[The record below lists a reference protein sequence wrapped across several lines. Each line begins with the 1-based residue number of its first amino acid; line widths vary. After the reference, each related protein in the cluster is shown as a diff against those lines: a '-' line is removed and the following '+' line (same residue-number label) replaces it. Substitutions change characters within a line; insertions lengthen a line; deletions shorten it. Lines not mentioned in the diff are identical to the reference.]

1 MNGYTG
7 LFDQLLILLG
17 ASVVLIVLLHR
28 LGIPS
33 ILAFLVIGAACGPGG
48 LALVSS
54 SSGIHAVAE
63 FGVVFLLFTLGLEFS
78 LPRLIALRNTVFGI
92 GSLQVLLCGGLFFAA
107 LRFAGLEITA
117 SIVIAGGLALSST
130 AIVSR
135 ELVTTGQLHTRHG
148 QVSIGILLFQDIAAV
163 FLLIML
169 PMLAGTN
176 IDNLVTSI
184 ADPLLRGML
193 LFFAMIAA
201 GRWLLPRLLE
211 ETARTRSEELFMLA
225 TLLVALVAAWV
236 TQLAGLSMALGA
248 FLAGMLLGESRFRHQ
263 IESDIRP
270 FRDLLLGL
278 FFISIGLMIDVA
290 MLREYWPRIIVFGL
304 LLVAIKGTLIALLTR
319 ALRET
324 KETSIRTGLALAQG
338 GEFFFALL
346 ALAASERI
354 VPADVASFMIAI
366 TVVSM
371 AVTPLLLGR
380 SEAIANWLLPR
391 LPRLP
396 RRRTAPADTTPDTNQ
411 LIAVSAGL
419 SQHVIILGYGRV
431 GQTIARFLRLQQI
444 AFVALDTDVVRVR
457 EAAIAGDNLFFGDPL
472 RRDMLHAA
480 GIARAALVII
490 SFDHVPSALRIIGH
504 ARELRADVPI
514 LVRTRDDHGLA
525 ELQAAGATEVIP
537 ETLEASLML
546 VSHVFLLLGVA
557 PHDIQRLLEQTRR
570 QRYQL
575 LHGYYEGTYDRL
587 QPQQDDKPE
596 DVLHAVPLPPHAT
609 AIGRTLTEFDT
620 GTVEVRAVRRDA
632 VTHQSPAGDWLLAP
646 GDTLILAGSHAAVI
660 AAEERLL
667 GG

>member
-169 PMLAGTN
+169 PVLAGTN
-176 IDNLVTSI
+176 TDNLVTSI
-184 ADPLLRGML
+184 AGPLLRGTL

-225 TLLVALVAAWV
+225 ALLVALVAAWL

-304 LLVAIKGTLIALLTR
+304 ILVAIKGTLIALMTR

-324 KETSIRTGLALAQG
+324 GETSIRTGLALAQG

-371 AVTPLLLGR
+371 TVTPLLLGR

-391 LPRLP
+391 LPR
-396 RRRTAPADTTPDTNQ
+396 RRTAPTDTTPEINQ
-411 LIAVSAGL
+411 LIAVSTGL
-419 SQHVIILGYGRV
+419 NQHVIILGYGRV

-457 EAAIAGDNLFFGDPL
+457 EATIAGDNLFFGDPL

-480 GIARAALVII
+480 GIARAALVIV
-490 SFDHVPSALRIIGH
+490 SFDHVPGALRIIGH

-587 QPQQDDKPE
+587 QLQQDDKPD

-620 GTVEVRAVRRDA
+620 GTVEVRAVRRDG

-646 GDTLILAGSHAAVI
+646 GDTLILAGSHTAVI

-667 GG
+667 DG

>member
-1 MNGYTG
+1 MNAHLG

-33 ILAFLVIGAACGPGG
+33 LLAFLVIGAACGPDGF
-48 LALVSS
+48 AFVSS
-54 SSGIHAVAE
+54 TSGIHALAE

-92 GSLQVLLCGGLFFAA
+92 GSLQVLLCGVLFFAV
-107 LRFAGLEITA
+107 LRFAGLETTA

-163 FLLIML
+163 LLLIVL
-169 PMLAGTN
+169 PVIGGTHTDN
-176 IDNLVTSI
+176 IVPRI
-184 ADPLLRGML
+184 ADPLLRGTL

-225 TLLVALVAAWV
+225 ALLVALVAAWV
-236 TQLAGLSMALGA
+236 TQLAGMSMALGA
-248 FLAGMLLGESRFRHQ
+248 FLAGMVLGESRFRHQ

-278 FFISIGLMIDVA
+278 FFISIGLMMDLA

-304 LLVAIKGTLIALLTR
+304 ILVAIKGTLIALMTR

-324 KETSIRTGLALAQG
+324 GETSIRTGLALAQG

-346 ALAASERI
+346 ALAASERLI
-354 VPADVASFMIAI
+354 PADVASFMIAI

-371 AVTPLLLGR
+371 ALTPLLIRHG
-380 SEAIANWLLPR
+380 EMIAGWLLVR
-391 LPRLP
+391 LS
-396 RRRTAPADTTPDTNQ
+396 RRHHTLSTDETPETTQ
-411 LIAVSAGL
+411 LTSACAEL
-419 SQHVIILGYGRV
+419 DRHVVILGYGRV
-431 GQTIARFLRLQQI
+431 GQTIANFLRLQKI
-444 AFVALDTDVVRVR
+444 SFVALDTDVIRVQ
-457 EAAIAGDNLFFGDPL
+457 EAAIAGDNVFFGDPL
-472 RRDMLHAA
+472 RRDILQAA
-480 GIARAALVII
+480 GIDRATLVIV

-514 LVRTRDDHGLA
+514 LVRTRDDRGLA
-525 ELQAAGATEVIP
+525 ELQAAGATEVVP

-557 PHDIQRLLEQTRR
+557 PYRIQRLLEQTRR

-587 QPQQDDKPE
+587 QQDGEPE
-596 DVLHAVPLPPHAT
+596 DVLHAVPLPPQAT
-609 AIGRTLTEFDT
+609 AIGRTLAECDT
-620 GTVEVRAVRRDA
+620 SAVEVRAVRRND
-632 VTHQSPAGDWLLAP
+632 VTHQSPAGDWVLAP
-646 GDTLILAGSHAAVI
+646 GDTLILAGSHSAVI

-667 GG
+667 GV